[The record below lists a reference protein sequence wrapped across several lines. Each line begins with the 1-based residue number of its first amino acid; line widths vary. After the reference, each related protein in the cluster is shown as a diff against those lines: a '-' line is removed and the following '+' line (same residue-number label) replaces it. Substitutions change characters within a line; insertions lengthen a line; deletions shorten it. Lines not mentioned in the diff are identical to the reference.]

1 MLKKLVISCLGLIF
15 LASSALAEKKEYTG
29 LVQEIENAGGYSYIK
44 LKENNQEFWV
54 AVMKTETKIGTK
66 ITVKEQV
73 WMNNFKSKAL
83 NKTFDKI
90 LFADLKGQKSKA
102 VMHGMDIHGAHGQ
115 NKKKPEREFNRGLV
129 ISKAKAIKTT
139 IEDIYKDTAK
149 YKNNNVEIAAVVT
162 QVSNKVMGNTWVKVK
177 DNNSSII
184 FRSSN
189 EDENVKVGDK
199 VKIVG
204 TINTDVDY
212 GFGFKYEI
220 IGVNAT
226 FTKI

>member
-115 NKKKPEREFNRGLV
+115 NKKKPEPEFNRGLV